1 MAVDVCFALTAL
13 SLCLVRFNELLRF
26 SNNISVAIMERPP
39 VELVLALVALECVI
53 AAADGPEPICEAVED
68 VPMSVDPAVAQPV
81 FLSLPLFKQQ
91 TEYTCGPASMTSVL
105 QGLGFANVTEAALAI
120 EMKTDSKYGTLFEEM
135 EGPLLRRGVAANSHQ
150 DMTLDELRS
159 VLLSGG
165 VVIVLYQAWPEL
177 STDVDWP
184 IMWRDGHYSV
194 VVGMDESRVY
204 LMDPYQAEGMY
215 GWIPHEE
222 FLQRWHHT
230 NGDPAVGSPI
240 VRGGTTLYSSSRR
253 SFQRIVIPQNV
264 ARTV

>member
-1 MAVDVCFALTAL
+1 MGH
-13 SLCLVRFNELLRF
+13 S
-26 SNNISVAIMERPP
+26 P

-81 FLSLPLFKQQ
+81 FLSLPLVKQQ

-120 EMKTDSKYGTLFEEM
+120 EMKTDSKYGTNVSEM
-135 EGPLLRRGVAANSHQ
+135 ADALLRRGVAADMHQ
-150 DMTLDELRS
+150 YMTLDELRS

-165 VVIVLYQAWPEL
+165 VVIVLYQAWPGL
-177 STDVDWP
+177 PTDVDWP
-184 IMWRDGHYSV
+184 IMWHDGHFSV

-222 FLQRWHHT
+222 FLQRWHDVDGLERLYVLHF
-230 NGDPAVGSPI
+230 GMG
-240 VRGGTTLYSSSRR
+240 VRPSYGMTFKH
-253 SFQRIVIPQNV
+253 FQRTKLPSNV
-264 ARTV
+264 WRTN